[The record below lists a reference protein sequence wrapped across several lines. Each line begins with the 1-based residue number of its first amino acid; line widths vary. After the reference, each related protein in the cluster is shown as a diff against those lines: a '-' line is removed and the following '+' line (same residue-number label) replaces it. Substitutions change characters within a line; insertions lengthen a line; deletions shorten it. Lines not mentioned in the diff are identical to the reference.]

1 VSAALDMITGTLLPT
16 ATYASRSYVWFPATP
31 GVYPDGR
38 LGTLHVTLQRSAR
51 PGAKVEH
58 DAYGVKPSPF
68 RPVPHGAAVF
78 LICNDESG
86 EIYQCTIYPAMPT
99 ASACT
104 CAAGQARLEC
114 KHLCSLQA
122 LLTEGV
128 L

>member
-1 VSAALDMITGTLLPT
+1 MSAALDMITGTLPAT

-38 LGTLHVTLQRSAR
+38 IGTLHITLQRSAR

-58 DAYGVKPSPF
+58 DSYGVREQQAIALTGS
-68 RPVPHGAAVF
+68 RVF
-78 LICNDESG
+78 LLTNDTGNDS
-86 EIYQCTIYPAMPT
+86 YRCVLWPAMPT

>member
-1 VSAALDMITGTLLPT
+1 MSAALDMITGTLPAT
-16 ATYASRSYVWFPATP
+16 ATYACRSWVYFPATP

-38 LGTLHVTLQRSAR
+38 IGTLHLTLQRSAR

-78 LICNDESG
+78 LIRNDESG

-104 CAAGQARLEC
+104 CAAGQARREC
-114 KHLCSLQA
+114 KHISALSA
-122 LLTEGV
+122 LLADGV